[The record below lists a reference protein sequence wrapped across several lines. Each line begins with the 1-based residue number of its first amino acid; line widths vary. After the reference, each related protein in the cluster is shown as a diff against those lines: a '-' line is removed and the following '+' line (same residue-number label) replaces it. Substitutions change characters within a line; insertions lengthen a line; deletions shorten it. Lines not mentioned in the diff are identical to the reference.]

1 MVRKDLKEI
10 QIRIPDRAAAI
21 LDTIH
26 KAGFEAY
33 VVGGCVRDAIMGRE
47 PNDWDITT
55 SAQPRQVKALFARTI
70 DTGLQHG
77 TVTVLQGREGFEVT
91 TYRIDG
97 KYEDGRHPSE
107 VVFTRSLKEDL
118 QRRDF
123 TINAMAYN
131 HTEGVVDLFGGLEDL
146 EKGLIRAVGDPR
158 ARFSEDALRIMRA
171 VRFAAVFGFAIET
184 ETRAAMEELAPNLD
198 RISLERIN
206 TELTKLLTSPHP
218 ELLRTAYEAGLAAH
232 FLPEFDRCMETSQN
246 NPHHCFTVGEHTIRT
261 VQAIRPD
268 KVLRLAM
275 LFHDIAKPACRT
287 TDEAGIDHFYE
298 HPDKGAR
305 MADRILRR
313 LKYDNDTREKV
324 VRLVRYH
331 DRFMEASPAGIRK
344 AAAFYGTDMF
354 PLLMEVKEA
363 DVSAQSMYQREEKV
377 EMIARWKELYRQ
389 IREAGDCV
397 SLREMAVNG
406 NDLIEAGM
414 RPGKE
419 LGAVLQKMFED
430 VLAHPEHNDRDYL
443 MEHFAIIS

>member
-146 EKGLIRAVGDPR
+146 EKGLIRAVGDPC

-184 ETRAAMEELAPNLD
+184 ETRAAM
-198 RISLERIN
+198 
-206 TELTKLLTSPHP
+206 
-218 ELLRTAYEAGLAAH
+218 
-232 FLPEFDRCMETSQN
+232 
-246 NPHHCFTVGEHTIRT
+246 
-261 VQAIRPD
+261 
-268 KVLRLAM
+268 
-275 LFHDIAKPACRT
+275 
-287 TDEAGIDHFYE
+287 
-298 HPDKGAR
+298 
-305 MADRILRR
+305 
-313 LKYDNDTREKV
+313 
-324 VRLVRYH
+324 
-331 DRFMEASPAGIRK
+331 
-344 AAAFYGTDMF
+344 
-354 PLLMEVKEA
+354 
-363 DVSAQSMYQREEKV
+363 
-377 EMIARWKELYRQ
+377 
-389 IREAGDCV
+389 
-397 SLREMAVNG
+397 
-406 NDLIEAGM
+406 
-414 RPGKE
+414 
-419 LGAVLQKMFED
+419 
-430 VLAHPEHNDRDYL
+430 
-443 MEHFAIIS
+443 

>member
-218 ELLRTAYEAGLAAH
+218 ELLRTAYEAGLTAH

-287 TDEAGIDHFYE
+287 TDEAGIDHFYG

-305 MADRILRR
+305 MADRILR
-313 LKYDNDTREKV
+313 
-324 VRLVRYH
+324 
-331 DRFMEASPAGIRK
+331 MEASPAGIRK

>member
-218 ELLRTAYEAGLAAH
+218 ELLRTAYEAGLTAH

-246 NPHHCFTVGEHTIRT
+246 NPHHCFTVGEHTMR
-261 VQAIRPD
+261 VAE
-268 KVLRLAM
+268 KSLS
-275 LFHDIAKPACRT
+275 K
-287 TDEAGIDHFYE
+287 
-298 HPDKGAR
+298 
-305 MADRILRR
+305 ADAL
-313 LKYDNDTREKV
+313 
-324 VRLVRYH
+324 LV
-331 DRFMEASPAGIRK
+331 A
-344 AAAFYGTDMF
+344 
-354 PLLMEVKEA
+354 L
-363 DVSAQSMYQREEKV
+363 
-377 EMIARWKELYRQ
+377 
-389 IREAGDCV
+389 
-397 SLREMAVNG
+397 
-406 NDLIEAGM
+406 
-414 RPGKE
+414 
-419 LGAVLQKMFED
+419 
-430 VLAHPEHNDRDYL
+430 
-443 MEHFAIIS
+443 